1 MYSPGGE
8 WKKKFVRDFSRGGGN
23 GGSRFGGGRDGGG
36 SRFGGR
42 DGGSRFGGRDG
53 GSRPMHHA
61 TCANCGK
68 DCEVPFRPTGD
79 KPVYC
84 SECFEERGGNEN
96 RRSNDRDFAP
106 RRFDDRR
113 GGNDSRPQRS
123 GSDNQKQF
131 DELNSKLEAIIDILS
146 SMNKPAKKAKKEAV
160 QEAPQVETPTAEP
173 TAEEIVNDFLP
184 SEE

>member
-1 MYSPGGE
+1 M
-8 WKKKFVRDFSRGGGN
+8 RDFSRNSGGGN
-23 GGSRFGGGRDGGG
+23 RGGGNRYGGRDDRGGSRFG
-36 SRFGGR
+36 
-42 DGGSRFGGRDG
+42 GGRDG

-96 RRSNDRDFAP
+96 NRRSNDRDFAP

-113 GGNDSRPQRS
+113 GGNDSRPQR
-123 GSDNQKQF
+123 GPDNQKQF
-131 DELNSKLEAIIDILS
+131 DEINSKLEAIIDILS
-146 SMNKPAKKAKKEAV
+146 SMNKPAKKAKKAVEAETQAEELAIEPEV
-160 QEAPQVETPTAEP
+160 QEAST
-173 TAEEIVNDFLP
+173 DFLP
-184 SEE
+184 AEE